1 MAEFGRECGYIRRMS
16 LSLRFLGTSAAR
28 PTVERN
34 VTSIAVVRDGE
45 TLLFDCGE
53 GTQRQIMRY
62 GVGFTASE
70 IFFTHYHVDHL
81 VGLIGLTRT
90 MALQGRTE
98 LLRLYGPAGAHKA
111 LRACIAFGGER
122 LTFPVE
128 IAELDAGAVLD
139 RAGYEIH
146 TVAADHRGARAL
158 GYALIEKVRLGRFN
172 PDLARAF
179 GIPEGPSWGRL
190 HRGES
195 VQAPDGRMV
204 DSSMLVGSPRAG
216 RKLVISGDTR
226 PTEALRALAT
236 DADVLV
242 HEATF
247 GDDEAARAVETGH
260 STAREAA
267 TLAQQANVRR
277 LVLTHFSARYS
288 RDPGELVTQ
297 AHEVFTSTVAARDGL
312 EIEIPH
318 DVEPDI
324 ATT

>member
-1 MAEFGRECGYIRRMS
+1 MS

-34 VTSIAVVRDGE
+34 VTSVALVREGE

-62 GVGFTASE
+62 GVGFTIGE
-70 IFFTHYHVDHL
+70 IFFTHYHTDHL

-98 LLRLYGPAGAHKA
+98 LLRLYGPPGAHKA

-128 IAELDAGAVLD
+128 IAELEAGAALD
-139 RAGYEIH
+139 REEYTIH
-146 TVAADHRGARAL
+146 AIAADHRGAIAL
-158 GYALIEKVRLGRFN
+158 GYALVEKTRLGRFN
-172 PDLARAF
+172 PELARSM
-179 GIPEGPSWGRL
+179 GIPEGPLWGRL
-190 HRGES
+190 HRGETIEL
-195 VQAPDGRMV
+195 PDGRRV
-204 DSSMLVGSPRAG
+204 DASMLVGAPRAG
-216 RKLVISGDTR
+216 RRVVISGDTR
-226 PTEALRALAT
+226 PTTALQTIAAQ
-236 DADVLV
+236 ADLLV

-267 TLAQQANVRR
+267 QLARDAGVRR
-277 LVLTHFSARYS
+277 LLLTHFSARYS
-288 RDPGELVTQ
+288 RDPGDLVTQ
-297 AHEVFTSTVAARDGL
+297 AQSVFSATVAARDGL
-312 EIEIPH
+312 EIEVPY
-318 DVEPDI
+318 DTEL
-324 ATT
+324 TTPLA

>member
-1 MAEFGRECGYIRRMS
+1 MS

-34 VTSIAVVRDGE
+34 VTSVALVREGE

-62 GVGFTASE
+62 GVGFSFDE
-70 IFFTHYHVDHL
+70 IFFTHFHVDHL

-98 LLRLYGPAGAHKA
+98 LLRLYGPAGAQKA

-128 IAELDAGAVLD
+128 IAELQAGDALD
-139 RAGYEIH
+139 RKEYTLHAI
-146 TVAADHRGARAL
+146 AADHRGATAL
-158 GYALIEKVRLGRFN
+158 GYALVEKTRLGRFN
-172 PDLARAF
+172 PEMARDM
-179 GIPEGPSWGRL
+179 GIPEGPLWGRL
-190 HRGES
+190 HRGETIELS
-195 VQAPDGRMV
+195 DGRRV
-204 DSSMLVGSPRAG
+204 DATMLVGAPRAG
-216 RKLVISGDTR
+216 RRVVISGDTR
-226 PTEALRALAT
+226 PTDALRAMAAN
-236 DADVLV
+236 ADILV

-267 TLAQQANVRR
+267 EIARDAGVRR
-277 LVLTHFSARYS
+277 LLLTHFSARYS
-288 RDPGELVTQ
+288 RDPGDLVVQ
-297 AHEVFTSTVAARDGL
+297 AQSVFAATVAARDGL
-312 EIEIPH
+312 EIDIPH
-318 DVEPDI
+318 DDAAI
-324 ATT
+324 TTAP